1 MAKTKGL
8 GKGLDALFIDN
19 QTADAAVSVL
29 KVTEIEPNKDQPR
42 SLFDEAA
49 LTELADSI
57 REHGVLQPLVVR
69 PLESSGYQ
77 IVAGERRWRASR
89 MAGLSEVP
97 VVIRELDDLQ
107 TLEIAIIENLQR
119 EDLNVI
125 ELAKGYKD
133 LMDNFNMTQEQV
145 ADRVG
150 KSRPVVANTVRL
162 LNLPEQVL
170 DYVRDNRLSQGHAKA
185 LLGFEDEKLLVEVAE
200 KAISGGV
207 LVRDIERMAR
217 QSKETP
223 KDKQVMKKQEK
234 EAKPAWG
241 DSFHKEMELALSVE
255 LGRKVFINSTGKR
268 STITLEF
275 YNNEELADIAERLA
289 GNKQR

>member
-1 MAKTKGL
+1 MAKNKAL
-8 GKGLDALFIDN
+8 GKGLEALFIDN
-19 QTADAAVSVL
+19 QTADTVVSML
-29 KVTEIEPNKDQPR
+29 KMTEIEPNKNQPR

-69 PLESSGYQ
+69 PLESGGYQ

-125 ELAKGYKD
+125 ELARGYKA

-150 KSRPVVANTVRL
+150 KSRPVVANTIRL
-162 LNLPEQVL
+162 LNLPDKVL
-170 DYVRDNRLSQGHAKA
+170 DFVRDNKLSQGHAKA
-185 LLGFEDEKLLVEVAE
+185 LLAFEDENLLLEVAG
-200 KAISGGV
+200 KAVSGGV

-217 QSKETP
+217 QSKELP
-223 KDKQVMKKQEK
+223 KIKEAATKPEK
-234 EAKPAWG
+234 EASPIWG

-255 LGRKVFINSTGKR
+255 LGRKVVINSAGKK
-268 STITLEF
+268 STITFEF
-275 YNNEELADIAERLA
+275 YSNDELADIAERLA
-289 GNKQR
+289 GRRR

>member
-1 MAKTKGL
+1 MAKNKGL
-8 GKGLDALFIDN
+8 GKGLEALFIDN
-19 QTADAAVSVL
+19 QTADTVVSIL
-29 KVTEIEPNKDQPR
+29 KMTEIEPNKNQPR

-69 PLESSGYQ
+69 PLESGGYQ

-125 ELAKGYKD
+125 ELARGYKA

-150 KSRPVVANTVRL
+150 KSRPVVANTIRL
-162 LNLPEQVL
+162 LNLPDKVL
-170 DYVRDNRLSQGHAKA
+170 DFVRDNKLSQGHAKA
-185 LLGFEDEKLLVEVAE
+185 LLAFEDENLLLEVAE
-200 KAISGGV
+200 KAVSGGV

-217 QSKETP
+217 QSKELP
-223 KDKQVMKKQEK
+223 KIKEAATKPEK
-234 EAKPAWG
+234 EASPIWG

-255 LGRKVFINSTGKR
+255 LGRKVVINSAGKK
-268 STITLEF
+268 STITFEF
-275 YNNEELADIAERLA
+275 YSNDELADIAERLA
-289 GNKQR
+289 GRRR

>member
-1 MAKTKGL
+1 MAKPKGL

-19 QTADAAVSVL
+19 QTADTAVSVL
-29 KVTEIEPNKDQPR
+29 KITDVEPNKNQPR
-42 SLFDEAA
+42 SIFDEAA

-69 PLESSGYQ
+69 PIENGGYQ

-125 ELAKGYKD
+125 ELAKGYRD
-133 LMDNFNMTQEQV
+133 LMESFNMTQEQV

-150 KSRPVVANTVRL
+150 KSRPVVANTIRL
-162 LNLPEQVL
+162 LNLPEKVL
-170 DYVRDNRLSQGHAKA
+170 EYLRDNKLTQGHAKA
-185 LLGFEDEKLLVEVAE
+185 LLGFEDDRLLLEVAE
-200 KAISGGV
+200 KAVGGGV

-217 QSKETP
+217 QSKEKP
-223 KDKQVMKKQEK
+223 QIKQMQQKQEK
-234 EAKPAWG
+234 DTAPIWG

-255 LGRKVFINSTGKR
+255 LGRKVVINSAGKK

-275 YNNEELADIAERLA
+275 YSNEELADIAERLSRA
-289 GNKQR
+289 KRR

>member
-1 MAKTKGL
+1 MAKNKGL
-8 GKGLDALFIDN
+8 GKGLEALFIDN
-19 QTADAAVSVL
+19 QTADTGVSML
-29 KVTEIEPNKDQPR
+29 KMTEIEPNKNQPR

-69 PLESSGYQ
+69 PLESGGYQ

-125 ELAKGYKD
+125 ELARGYKA

-150 KSRPVVANTVRL
+150 KSRPVVANTIRL
-162 LNLPEQVL
+162 LNLPDKVL
-170 DYVRDNRLSQGHAKA
+170 DFVRDNKLSQGHAKA
-185 LLGFEDEKLLVEVAE
+185 LLAFEDENLLLEVAG
-200 KAISGGV
+200 KAVSGGV

-217 QSKETP
+217 QSKELP
-223 KDKQVMKKQEK
+223 KIKEAATKPEK
-234 EAKPAWG
+234 EASPIWG

-255 LGRKVFINSTGKR
+255 LGRKVVINSAGKK
-268 STITLEF
+268 STITFEF
-275 YNNEELADIAERLA
+275 YSNDELADIAERLA
-289 GNKQR
+289 GRRR